1 MNSDHVKMVL
11 DKQLSNILYCNN
23 DSFPDERMMI
33 EKAVDM
39 LSKEKLRISN
49 KNILI
54 KLESILSCSTPPPP
68 LEKDIIRSTLEL
80 IFNITSENT

>member
-11 DKQLSNILYCNN
+11 DKQLSNILYCKN
-23 DSFPDERMMI
+23 DIFPDERMMI

-39 LSKEKLRISN
+39 LSKEKLRISS

-54 KLESILSCSTPPPP
+54 KLESILSCSNP
-68 LEKDIIRSTLEL
+68 LLRKT
-80 IFNITSENT
+80 

>member
-1 MNSDHVKMVL
+1 
-11 DKQLSNILYCNN
+11 
-23 DSFPDERMMI
+23 MMI

-54 KLESILSCSTPPPP
+54 KLESILSCSNSP

>member
-1 MNSDHVKMVL
+1 
-11 DKQLSNILYCNN
+11 
-23 DSFPDERMMI
+23 
-33 EKAVDM
+33 M

-54 KLESILSCSTPPPP
+54 KLESILSCSNSP

>member
-54 KLESILSCSTPPPP
+54 KLESILSCSNSP

>member
-1 MNSDHVKMVL
+1 MNSDHVKMLL

-54 KLESILSCSTPPPP
+54 KLESILSCSNSP

>member
-54 KLESILSCSTPPPP
+54 KLESILSCSNSP

-80 IFNITSENT
+80 IFNITSKNT